1 MAGSG
6 ETTMLFTTWRRRVKA
21 AVNRKDGT
29 LHCLIL
35 ILMEDEPPCRLL
47 WAVTQ
52 RHFLETIFVLF
63 QCRITNA
70 NGSNAL
76 LFRLWV
82 HKDAAR
88 RYGMMSVW
96 WHLRGGDRT
105 CDVMAAAQST
115 RRSTS
120 CIWTSRAGW
129 ARAGRGS
136 TVEMAI
142 DVGLVAAASSCPW
155 FARSSSICDSSLC
168 VSNRFFLSQLVA
180 TVLLYFWNMVRR
192 WNDYHSLAKPSNLI
206 RCIPWQFDSS

>member
-52 RHFLETIFVLF
+52 RHFLKTIFVLF

-70 NGSNAL
+70 NGSNDL

-82 HKDAAR
+82 HNDAAR
-88 RYGMMSVW
+88 RYGMMSVS
-96 WHLRGGDRT
+96 WHLRGSDRT
-105 CDVMAAAQST
+105 WTGRT
-115 RRSTS
+115 RGR
-120 CIWTSRAGW
+120 WRA
-129 ARAGRGS
+129 AGRSERRGQELWRAEAGEDDADAGRRAREQRSDVESGRICRCRVNRQGS
-136 TVEMAI
+136 DGA
-142 DVGLVAAASSCPW
+142 GG
-155 FARSSSICDSSLC
+155 F
-168 VSNRFFLSQLVA
+168 N
-180 TVLLYFWNMVRR
+180 
-192 WNDYHSLAKPSNLI
+192 SLARGMIALGN
-206 RCIPWQFDSS
+206 F